1 MRKLLLV
8 LPFLLFSGMLM
19 SQKEDSAF
27 IRSISDE
34 ILNNGKAYDYLRQL
48 TKQVGG
54 RIAGSPNMVKAEN
67 WGLKIMQEIGADKA
81 WLQECMVPHW
91 IRGGK
96 DMVNA
101 TTGNDSRVL
110 DALALG
116 NSEGTRGKIISAPVM
131 MVSSFDELDK
141 RKEEAK
147 GKIVFFNYKFR
158 RDFVQT
164 FQAYSDAVKYRGGG
178 ANAASKYGAV
188 AVLVRS
194 MTHSVDNNPHTGAMG
209 YDTSLQKIPA
219 LAIGLQDA
227 DWISDQLSKGNLSVS
242 LSSYA
247 HMLPDTIGHN
257 VIGEI
262 TGSEFPNEVITVG
275 GHLDSWD
282 PGEGA
287 HDDGAGCVQSLEI
300 LRVLRALGYKPK
312 HTIRIVLF
320 ANEENGGR
328 GGDKYAEVAKEKG
341 EKHIFALE
349 SDAGGFTPRGFGLT
363 APADKFAK
371 FMSWQPLIAPYGAA
385 DFKKGGGGSDISPL
399 GKIFNTPL
407 AGLSPDS
414 QRYFDI
420 HHARSDVFEN
430 VNKRELLL
438 GAVNMA
444 ALVYL
449 VDKYGM

>member
-341 EKHIFALE
+341 EKHMRKKLE
-349 SDAGGFTPRGFGLT
+349 
-363 APADKFAK
+363 K
-371 FMSWQPLIAPYGAA
+371 
-385 DFKKGGGGSDISPL
+385 
-399 GKIFNTPL
+399 
-407 AGLSPDS
+407 
-414 QRYFDI
+414 
-420 HHARSDVFEN
+420 
-430 VNKRELLL
+430 
-438 GAVNMA
+438 
-444 ALVYL
+444 
-449 VDKYGM
+449 